1 MKVGIVITDANI
13 LIDLIHLELFT
24 SLFGSDL
31 FEFKTT
37 DFVFEELYDEQKDVL
52 QAVIKAERFQIIES
66 EESDLIEIYAF
77 KQKSQGL
84 SIQDC
89 SA

>member
-37 DFVFEELYDEQKDVL
+37 DLFLRNYMMNKRMFWKLSLKLKDFRLSNQKNL
-52 QAVIKAERFQIIES
+52 T
-66 EESDLIEIYAF
+66 
-77 KQKSQGL
+77 
-84 SIQDC
+84 
-89 SA
+89 